1 MAERKKLEL
10 ELNVQK
16 HLELLYDEPVVGQSK
31 YGSYFLY
38 VVKNGTG
45 EEYSFFAPDEVHN
58 EIKQLKKGNKFTIVK
73 LAEQRGT
80 KIITKHVVTIHHSE
94 IKPQEALPSENI
106 GNNSNTKDSY
116 FEAMFASY
124 DDAMKVQEKLN
135 GMVDVNRIA
144 ITLFIA
150 RSKVNGGIY
159 DSRN

>member
-1 MAERKKLEL
+1 
-10 ELNVQK
+10 
-16 HLELLYDEPVVGQSK
+16 LLYDEPVVGQSK

-58 EIKQLKKGNKFTIVK
+58 EIKQLKKGDKFTIVK

-80 KIITKHVVTIHHSE
+80 KIITKHIVTIHQSE
-94 IKPQEALPSENI
+94 IKPQEHLPPD
-106 GNNSNTKDSY
+106 NNSNKDTYYDAMLNSY
-116 FEAMFASY
+116 E
-124 DDAMKVQEKLN
+124 DAMKIQEKLN

-150 RSKVNGGIY
+150 RSKVNGGFY